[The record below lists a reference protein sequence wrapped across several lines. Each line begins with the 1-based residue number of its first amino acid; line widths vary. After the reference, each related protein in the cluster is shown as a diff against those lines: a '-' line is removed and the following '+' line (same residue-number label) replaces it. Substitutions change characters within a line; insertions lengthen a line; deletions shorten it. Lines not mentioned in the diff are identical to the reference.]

1 MTRRMGKGEQLRVDS
16 YRFLQGQ
23 EKCLRFIFGEER
35 QNTVQGCG
43 RF

>member
-1 MTRRMGKGEQLRVDS
+1 MTRRMGKGEQLRADL

-23 EKCLRFIFGEER
+23 EKCLGLVFGEEC
-35 QNTVQGCG
+35 QNTVKGCE